1 MIIAAGKNV
10 SPAAVEETLSS
21 VAGVAADRILAF
33 GADRDGTQQLE
44 IVIELPST
52 PSEEEADTLKQR
64 IRGKVL
70 DFYQVPVGAVYLF
83 SEPVLVR
90 TASGKVSRTDTRQS
104 FLQHGRAHD

>member
-1 MIIAAGKNV
+1 V
-10 SPAAVEETLSS
+10 
-21 VAGVAADRILAF
+21 F

-44 IVIELPST
+44 VVIELPSA

-70 DFYQVPVGAVYLF
+70 DFYQVPVGAVHLF

-90 TASGKVSRTDTRQS
+90 TASGKVSRTDSRRS
-104 FLQHGRAHD
+104 FLRHERVHD